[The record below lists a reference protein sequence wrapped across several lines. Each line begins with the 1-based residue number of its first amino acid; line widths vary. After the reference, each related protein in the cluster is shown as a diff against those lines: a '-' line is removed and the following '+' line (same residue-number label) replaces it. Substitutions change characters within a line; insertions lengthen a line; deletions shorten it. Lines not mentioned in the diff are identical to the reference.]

1 MADEKQT
8 PAEQQPPQSPA
19 RVTWPDDQRPWG
31 SPPRRAGAI
40 DLKPH
45 SPPRLGTSTP
55 TENVLN
61 PVASP
66 SVVGMYD
73 FAWDESPAVRASPR
87 NDAFNHRSLFL
98 RRMRANSDDGSF
110 SSRKR
115 PRDDDAMTDSP
126 PTRTRLD
133 FDVGFDNDATEFAAT
148 AATTRAPRDVE
159 PCPHGKLLSVGQRRL
174 TMSKKKNCFPV
185 SSSIDPHIGGRR
197 VPCLA

>member
-8 PAEQQPPQSPA
+8 PADQQPPQSPA

-45 SPPRLGTSTP
+45 SPPRLGASTP

-73 FAWDESPAVRASPR
+73 FAWDESPAVRASPGPTTSGPG
-87 NDAFNHRSLFL
+87 D
-98 RRMRANSDDGSF
+98 RRR
-110 SSRKR
+110 
-115 PRDDDAMTDSP
+115 
-126 PTRTRLD
+126 
-133 FDVGFDNDATEFAAT
+133 
-148 AATTRAPRDVE
+148 
-159 PCPHGKLLSVGQRRL
+159 
-174 TMSKKKNCFPV
+174 
-185 SSSIDPHIGGRR
+185 GGRA
-197 VPCLA
+197 LLI

>member
-8 PAEQQPPQSPA
+8 PADQQPPQSAA

-31 SPPRRAGAI
+31 APPRRAGAI
-40 DLKPH
+40 ELKPH

-87 NDAFNHRSLFL
+87 NDAFNHRRLF
-98 RRMRANSDDGSF
+98 
-110 SSRKR
+110 
-115 PRDDDAMTDSP
+115 
-126 PTRTRLD
+126 
-133 FDVGFDNDATEFAAT
+133 
-148 AATTRAPRDVE
+148 
-159 PCPHGKLLSVGQRRL
+159 
-174 TMSKKKNCFPV
+174 
-185 SSSIDPHIGGRR
+185 
-197 VPCLA
+197 

>member
-1 MADEKQT
+1 MFYSKNYDPDEKQT
-8 PAEQQPPQSPA
+8 PAEQQPQSPA
-19 RVTWPDDQRPWG
+19 PYGPTTISGPYCHLCREPAL
-31 SPPRRAGAI
+31 SI
-40 DLKPH
+40 LKPH
-45 SPPRLGTSTP
+45 SPPPAGASTP

-87 NDAFNHRSLFL
+87 NGAFNHRSTFL
-98 RRMRANSDDGSF
+98 RRLRANSDDGSF

-133 FDVGFDNDATEFAAT
+133 FDVGRRSANDATPRKPHKRARSAYKTVRKRLHRAASGPT
-148 AATTRAPRDVE
+148 ASCSPFFF
-159 PCPHGKLLSVGQRRL
+159 S
-174 TMSKKKNCFPV
+174 
-185 SSSIDPHIGGRR
+185 
-197 VPCLA
+197 CLGP